1 MKNTGRQGGCCTFVL
16 HAREPGWVSRSG
28 RAPLGRLARRIRDN
42 GLARD
47 EATAAAHGWHT
58 QHGPAGIRIYRDP
71 RFDGIALAGAEI
83 SPRAVR

>member
-1 MKNTGRQGGCCTFVL
+1 MS
-16 HAREPGWVSRSG
+16 HATS
-28 RAPLGRLARRIRDN
+28 APLGRLARRIRDS

-71 RFDGIALAGAEI
+71 RFDALALAGAEI